1 MKSLIIALS
10 IIYIILIIDSNAFT
24 SSNLLSLKEQQ
35 EAYQA
40 CKNLKNKAPNLRL
53 NCENLAPKK
62 LQETEETK
70 NSNNGVKI
78 LTTGETGT
86 RKVNKSE
93 EAKLRNLIMTLVY
106 ENVIRKD

>member
-1 MKSLIIALS
+1 MKSLYIALS

-24 SSNLLSLKEQQ
+24 SSNLLRLKEQQ

-62 LQETEETK
+62 EEINKFGVKVVRTEET
-70 NSNNGVKI
+70 
-78 LTTGETGT
+78 ET
-86 RKVNKSE
+86 RKVNKYE
-93 EAKLRNLIMTLVY
+93 EMKLRNLIKKLKN
-106 ENVIRKD
+106 ENIVRKD

>member
-10 IIYIILIIDSNAFT
+10 IVYIIFIIDSNAFT

-53 NCENLAPKK
+53 NCENLSPKK
-62 LQETEETK
+62 EEKNKFGVKVIKTEET
-70 NSNNGVKI
+70 
-78 LTTGETGT
+78 ET
-86 RKVNKSE
+86 RKVNKNE
-93 EAKLRNLIMTLVY
+93 EIKLRNLIKKLKN
-106 ENVIRKD
+106 ENSVRKD

>member
-1 MKSLIIALS
+1 MFIIW
-10 IIYIILIIDSNAFT
+10 SNSFT
-24 SSNLLSLKEQQ
+24 SSNLLKIKEQ
-35 EAYQA
+35 EESYLAY
-40 CKNLKNKAPNLRL
+40 KDLKRKAPNLKL

-62 LQETEETK
+62 LQEIEETK

-78 LTTGETGT
+78 LTTCETGT

>member
-53 NCENLAPKK
+53 NCENLAQKK
-62 LQETEETK
+62 EEKNKFGVKVIKTEET
-70 NSNNGVKI
+70 
-78 LTTGETGT
+78 ET
-86 RKVNKSE
+86 RKVNKNE
-93 EAKLRNLIMTLVY
+93 EIKLRNLIKKLKKKNSV
-106 ENVIRKD
+106 RKD